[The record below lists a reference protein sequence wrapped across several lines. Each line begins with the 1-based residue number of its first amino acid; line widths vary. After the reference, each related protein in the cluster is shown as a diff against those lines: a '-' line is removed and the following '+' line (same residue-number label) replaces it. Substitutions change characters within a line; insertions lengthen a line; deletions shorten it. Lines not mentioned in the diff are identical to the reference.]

1 MVSITPL
8 YFFIFQNDEL
18 SSNNT
23 NPNIIFENVGG
34 NGCKVEFRRSGSDG
48 TNPYV
53 LSFVFTNSNG
63 ESNFYSFIDS
73 DGSRLYAYLSEVKQL
88 QNTVN
93 IICDRLG
100 IEL

>member
-1 MVSITPL
+1 M
-8 YFFIFQNDEL
+8 
-18 SSNNT
+18 
-23 NPNIIFENVGG
+23 
-34 NGCKVEFRRSGSDG
+34 EFRRSGSDG
-48 TNPYV
+48 TDPYV